1 MYKGFPA
8 WYVLKKLLLATVCSG
23 ANMRTVRSKLKKNLV
38 IFLVMAA
45 ISAFN
50 PVLAETAGTD
60 DKDAHHEHKSMDWP
74 GIYTGLT
81 PCADCIGVKTTLALN
96 KNGSYLLMTQFLG
109 KSEREFT
116 EKGKFAPG
124 EKANTLVLTPKNGAT
139 SQQYL
144 VEKDALI
151 QLDTSGNRF
160 TGKLAD
166 RYILRRT
173 SVTDKQPEHSGH

>member
-1 MYKGFPA
+1 
-8 WYVLKKLLLATVCSG
+8 
-23 ANMRTVRSKLKKNLV
+23 MRTVNLKLKKNLV
-38 IFLVMAA
+38 FFLVIAA
-45 ISAFN
+45 FSAYN
-50 PVLAETAGTD
+50 PALAEPAAAD
-60 DKDAHHEHKSMDWP
+60 DKDTHHEHKSLDWP
-74 GIYTGLT
+74 GIYNGLT
-81 PCADCIGVKTTLALN
+81 PCADCIGVKTSLALN

-124 EKANTLVLTPKNGAT
+124 DKANTLVLTPKNGSA

-144 VEKDALI
+144 VEKDVLI
-151 QLDTSGNRF
+151 QLDSNGNRIS
-160 TGKLAD
+160 GKLAD

>member
-1 MYKGFPA
+1 
-8 WYVLKKLLLATVCSG
+8 
-23 ANMRTVRSKLKKNLV
+23 MRTVKFKKNVV
-38 IFLVMAA
+38 IFLVAA
-45 ISAFN
+45 AFSAFN
-50 PVLAETAGTD
+50 PALAETVGAD
-60 DKDAHHEHKSMDWP
+60 HKDAHQEHKSLDWP

-124 EKANTLVLTPKNGAT
+124 DKANTLVLTPKNGST

-151 QLDTSGNRF
+151 QLDSSGNRV

-166 RYILRRT
+166 RYMLRRT
-173 SVTDKQPEHSGH
+173 SVTDTPPEHSGH

>member
-1 MYKGFPA
+1 
-8 WYVLKKLLLATVCSG
+8 
-23 ANMRTVRSKLKKNLV
+23 MRTVRKSFKT
-38 IFLVMAA
+38 IPAFLLCAA
-45 ISAFN
+45 IFSAYSPAF
-50 PVLAETAGTD
+50 AETPETTAEGG
-60 DKDAHHEHKSMDWP
+60 HHEHKSLDWP
-74 GIYTGLT
+74 GIYNGLT

-109 KSEREFT
+109 KSEREFV

-124 EKANTLVLTPKNGAT
+124 EKGNVLVLTPKNGAT

-151 QLDTSGNRF
+151 QLDSNGNRV

-173 SVTDKQPEHSGH
+173 SVTDTPKQHSGH